1 MEFEKTIGGAHMF
14 CKLKIRIESTIDEV
28 DIAEVQ
34 REKFESL

>member
-1 MEFEKTIGGAHMF
+1 MEFEKTIEGAHMF